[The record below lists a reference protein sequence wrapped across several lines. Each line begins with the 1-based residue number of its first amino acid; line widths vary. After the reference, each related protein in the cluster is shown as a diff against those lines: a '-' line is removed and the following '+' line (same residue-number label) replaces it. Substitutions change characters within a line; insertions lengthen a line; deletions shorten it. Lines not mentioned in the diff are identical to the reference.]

1 MQSGICVPNFGLLG
15 NPSVLVS
22 LAREAEAAGWDGFF
36 PWDHLLVD
44 RSWRTDIADTPTVL
58 AAIAA
63 STSRI
68 RLGPMVAAL
77 PRRRPWLVARAT
89 ATIDVLSEGR
99 LILGVG
105 LGWPTDPEFTA
116 VGDEADLRRRAEM
129 LDESL
134 AILEGCWSGEPFAFE
149 GRHYRLAEAAWLPRP
164 VQRPRIP
171 VWVGALR
178 PFRDGPL
185 RRAARWDGVFPA
197 TDEYDFASPADVAD
211 VAGRVAAIRRPGS
224 GPFDIVVQGITG
236 GVDAAADEAVVAPY
250 REAGATW
257 WLELV
262 SEWQGD
268 LEAIRDRVR
277 RGPPAG

>member
-1 MQSGICVPNFGLLG
+1 MQHGLTVPNFGATG
-15 NPSVLVS
+15 DPAVLVS
-22 LAREAEAAGWDGFF
+22 LARDAEAAGWDGFF
-36 PWDHLLVD
+36 VWDHLLVD
-44 RSWRTDIADTPTVL
+44 RNWRTPIADAWTAL

-63 STSRI
+63 TTDRI

-89 ATIDVLSEGR
+89 ASLDVLSGGR

-116 VGDEADLRRRAEM
+116 VGDEEDLRRRAEM

-149 GRHYRLAEAAWLPRP
+149 GRHYRLAEATWLPRP

-171 VWVGALR
+171 VWCATMR
-178 PFRDGPL
+178 PFREGPL

-197 TDEYDFASPADVAD
+197 TDEHELVTAAELAGVVA
-211 VAGRVAAIRRPGS
+211 RVAAIRDPGA
-224 GPFDIVVQGITG
+224 GPFDVAIQGMTRGIEC
-236 GVDAAADEAVVAPY
+236 AADEAVVAAC
-250 REAGATW
+250 RDAGTTW
-257 WLELV
+257 WLELLT
-262 SEWQGD
+262 EWLGD
-268 LEAIRDRVR
+268 LDAIRARVR
-277 RGPPAG
+277 RGPPGD

>member
-1 MQSGICVPNFGLLG
+1 VQHGICLPNFGLLG
-15 NPSVLVS
+15 DPGHLVG

-44 RSWRTDIADTPTVL
+44 RSWRTDVADTPTVL

-63 STSRI
+63 TTSRI
-68 RLGPMVAAL
+68 RFGPMVAAL

-89 ATIDVLSEGR
+89 ATLDLLSGGR

-116 VGDEADLRRRAEM
+116 VGDEEDLRRRAEM

-149 GRHYRLAEAAWLPRP
+149 GRHYRLSEATWLPRP
-164 VQRPRIP
+164 IQRPRIP
-171 VWVGALR
+171 IWCAAMR
-178 PFRDGPL
+178 PFHDGPL
-185 RRAARWDGVFPA
+185 RRAARCDGVFPA
-197 TDEYDFASPADVAD
+197 TDEYDLVTAGELAEVA
-211 VAGRVAAIRRPGS
+211 RRLAAIRGQAG
-224 GPFDIVVQGITG
+224 GPFDLVIQGFTG
-236 GVDAAADEAVVAPY
+236 GIDAAADEAVVAPY

-257 WLELV
+257 WLELLT
-262 SEWQGD
+262 EWQGD
-268 LEAIRDRVR
+268 LDAIRARVR